1 MVSFGQGVCILSTR
15 FDCRERKKDF
25 RLQRKFSPGTPCTPC
40 TSSSNCSYATSSL
53 LSLSSSASSDQGAV
67 LSQIISP
74 KKQFFRTFAA
84 KRISLIFLG
93 EPAVCEC
100 GPSGAELT
108 RPHECP
114 KMARWSNFC
123 NFGGRNPNFLV
134 SRSRPDILRDTE
146 SRMGER
152 MLPPASPPSTVEK
165 TKKSLPV
172 LLEDPVSCPASR

>member
-1 MVSFGQGVCILSTR
+1 MYALYILFKLLLRHLLPVVLVLLCLFRPRCRPLPNNFST
-15 FDCRERKKDF
+15 
-25 RLQRKFSPGTPCTPC
+25 P
-40 TSSSNCSYATSSL
+40 
-53 LSLSSSASSDQGAV
+53 
-67 LSQIISP
+67 
-74 KKQFFRTFAA
+74 QFFRTFAA

-123 NFGGRNPNFLV
+123 NFWVEDILFLV

-146 SRMGER
+146 SRLGER

-172 LLEDPVSCPASR
+172 LLEDPVSCPAR

>member
-1 MVSFGQGVCILSTR
+1 MSREKKKTFVSK
-15 FDCRERKKDF
+15 E
-25 RLQRKFSPGTPCTPC
+25 FSPGTPCTPC
-40 TSSSNCSYATSSL
+40 TSSSNCSYATSSP
-53 LSLSSSASSDQGAV
+53 LSLSSSASSDQGDT
-67 LSQIISP
+67 LQNNFSTPQY
-74 KKQFFRTFAA
+74 FRTFAA

-114 KMARWSNFC
+114 KMARWSDFC
-123 NFGGRNPNFLV
+123 KFGGERNPIFLV

-146 SRMGER
+146 SRLGER

-172 LLEDPVSCPASR
+172 LLEDPVSCPAR